1 MATVHS
7 FYLPPPEWQP
17 PFTLTGA
24 EAHHL
29 ARVLRIK
36 AGHQVRLFDGQGR
49 SGLFQVE
56 RVEKNQARLLPLSET
71 TTLPPATRCTLAA
84 GFSKALR
91 RGWFLEKAVELGAH
105 ALWFWQGDFSQASLP
120 DEEKTTWKASLIAGA
135 KQCENTWLPDLHM
148 LQGGTEALIARATE
162 FDRVIVLYE
171 GDTNGR
177 ILCKEDLAAPS
188 SVLLIIG
195 PEGGFSPQ
203 EIAAFTGAKLP
214 LVSMG
219 KGILRWE
226 TAAVLALGMAWWAR
240 Q

>member
-120 DEEKTTWKASLIAGA
+120 DEEKTTW
-135 KQCENTWLPDLHM
+135 
-148 LQGGTEALIARATE
+148 
-162 FDRVIVLYE
+162 
-171 GDTNGR
+171 
-177 ILCKEDLAAPS
+177 
-188 SVLLIIG
+188 
-195 PEGGFSPQ
+195 
-203 EIAAFTGAKLP
+203 
-214 LVSMG
+214 
-219 KGILRWE
+219 
-226 TAAVLALGMAWWAR
+226 
-240 Q
+240 